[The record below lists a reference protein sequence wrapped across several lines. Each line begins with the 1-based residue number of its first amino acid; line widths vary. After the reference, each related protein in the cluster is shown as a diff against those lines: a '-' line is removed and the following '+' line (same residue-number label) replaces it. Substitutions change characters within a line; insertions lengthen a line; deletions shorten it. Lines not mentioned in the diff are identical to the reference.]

1 MPTAG
6 EPGGTEQDRRAA
18 RRLALRLALIYAVAS
33 GLWIVLSDS
42 ALGALDL
49 PRDVALRLASAKGMG
64 FVVVTA
70 VLLYVLALGFVRRI
84 QASQEQYAH
93 LFENAVEGLMVFRV
107 ERAPAGSVDL
117 ELVDLNPIAEKRT
130 GLSRDTVAGLR
141 LSGLVGADERTRS
154 YFRLV
159 ADAVESGGLTRRE
172 FHDEEDDAHELLE
185 AYPIGGDRWALA
197 TEDITERK
205 LAEQELRRSRQQYVT
220 FINATDD
227 MAYVK
232 DADLRYIIVN
242 PANATFFGLSVEE
255 IVGRTDAELMPAA
268 GARQTAPPAT

>member
-6 EPGGTEQDRRAA
+6 EPEGTEQGRRGA
-18 RRLALRLALIYAVAS
+18 RWLALRLALIYALAS

-42 ALGALDL
+42 ALGWLDL

-70 VLLYVLALGFVRRI
+70 ALLFILALGFVRRI

-107 ERAPAGSVDL
+107 EHAPARSVDL
-117 ELVDLNPIAEKRT
+117 ELVDLNPVAEKRT
-130 GLSRDTVAGLR
+130 GLSRDAVAGLR
-141 LSGLVGADERTRS
+141 LSGLDGVDERTRS

-185 AYPIGGDRWALA
+185 TYPITRP
-197 TEDITERK
+197 
-205 LAEQELRRSRQQYVT
+205 RS
-220 FINATDD
+220 
-227 MAYVK
+227 
-232 DADLRYIIVN
+232 
-242 PANATFFGLSVEE
+242 SSS
-255 IVGRTDAELMPAA
+255 GRTGTVAA
-268 GARQTAPPAT
+268 